1 MPTRKA
7 EANWSGT
14 LTDGEGNL
22 SLESGA
28 YDGPYDYMSRFEEGE
43 TTNPEE
49 LIGAA
54 NAGCFLMALSNELDG
69 AGYDP
74 EDLHVEAEVHL
85 HPEDLAIDW
94 IELTLE
100 ASVPDIDEETFQEIA
115 NGAKEN
121 CPVSKALA
129 GVDIRLD
136 ASLV

>member
-7 EANWSGT
+7 QANWRGT
-14 LTDGEGNL
+14 LTDGTGDL

-28 YDGPYDYMSRFEEGE
+28 YEGPYNYMSRFEEGE

-49 LIGAA
+49 LIGGAH
-54 NAGCFLMALSNELDG
+54 AGCFLMALSNELEE
-69 AGYDP
+69 AGYEPD
-74 EDLHVEAEVHL
+74 DLHAEAEVHL
-85 HPEDLAIDW
+85 HPEEGAIDW
-94 IELTLE
+94 IKLTLE
-100 ASVPDIDEETFQEIA
+100 ASVPDIDEETFLEIA
-115 NGAKEN
+115 EDAKAG